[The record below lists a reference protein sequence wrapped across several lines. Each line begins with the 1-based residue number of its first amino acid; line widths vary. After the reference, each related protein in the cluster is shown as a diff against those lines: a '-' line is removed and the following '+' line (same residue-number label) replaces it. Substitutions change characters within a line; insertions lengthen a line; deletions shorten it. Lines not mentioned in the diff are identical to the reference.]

1 MSLQGP
7 LVGSSFM
14 KFALEPRT
22 PAPDT
27 AAMALPRDFLPF
39 FVDLSAHNEK
49 AWFDANRARYEA
61 SVKAPF
67 ALLLQALEPALA
79 KVTPQLSST
88 PSPMRINRDIRFSK
102 DKSPYKT
109 HASSMILHR
118 TQKRGPGML
127 GFFLRV
133 GDECLLGGGVSAPD
147 ATGLAAIWAAIVAK
161 PNEWAKVC
169 RDMQGDGLKKVPSA
183 FPADHRFAED
193 LKRKEFFRLVPFT
206 KKQVLAAEFPKTIEG
221 AMRELEPML
230 GFFAKALKLPW

>member
-1 MSLQGP
+1 
-7 LVGSSFM
+7 
-14 KFALEPRT
+14 
-22 PAPDT
+22 
-27 AAMALPRDFLPF
+27 MALPRDFLPF

-67 ALLLQALEPALA
+67 AGLLQALEPALA

-147 ATGLAAIWAAIVAK
+147 AAGLAAIRAGIVAK

-206 KKQVLAAEFPKTIEG
+206 KKQVLAADFPKTIEG